1 MILPYRDKG
10 SLLINGS
17 LCGKETHLA
26 FWAVLTDME
35 THAVRRPVKGG
46 PARQGLT
53 GMAAQRYRAGGPGVP
68 RTPGRRPPHRNGGT
82 FGSFSHE
89 RTTICREDVK
99 KIAAKPTR
107 QVSCTATPARPIK
120 RKSSVS
126 GGAGCGVSRR
136 LGGAGKP
143 ARPILAA

>member
-46 PARQGLT
+46 PARH
-53 GMAAQRYRAGGPGVP
+53 
-68 RTPGRRPPHRNGGT
+68 PP
-82 FGSFSHE
+82 
-89 RTTICREDVK
+89 
-99 KIAAKPTR
+99 A
-107 QVSCTATPARPIK
+107 
-120 RKSSVS
+120 
-126 GGAGCGVSRR
+126 
-136 LGGAGKP
+136 
-143 ARPILAA
+143 